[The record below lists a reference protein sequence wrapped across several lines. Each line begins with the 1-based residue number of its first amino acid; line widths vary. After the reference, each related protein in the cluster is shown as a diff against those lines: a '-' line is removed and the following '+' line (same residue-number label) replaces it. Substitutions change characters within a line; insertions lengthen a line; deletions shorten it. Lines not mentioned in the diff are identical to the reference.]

1 MAFHLRKAS
10 VADLPRLLPMMVDF
24 NRLESID
31 WTVERGE
38 GALRQLLGTSE
49 LGFVGLGELDGAAC
63 GYFVLTFGYDLEW
76 NGRDAFLTE
85 LYLGPEVRGKGWGQR
100 LLEEAEAQA
109 RKRGARA
116 LHLMVRPE
124 NGPALALYLRR
135 GFWETERRFL
145 TKPLAPTRRPPLRKA
160 KKKPRGA

>member
-1 MAFHLRKAS
+1 MALRLRKAT
-10 VADLPRLLPMMVDF
+10 VADLPRLLPMMLDF

-31 WTVERGE
+31 WTFERGE
-38 GALRQLLGTSE
+38 EALRQLLGKSE
-49 LGFVGLGELDGAAC
+49 LGFVGLAELQGAAC

-85 LYLGPEVRGKGWGQR
+85 LFLVAEARGKGWGGR

-116 LHLMVRPE
+116 LHLVVRPE
-124 NGPALALYLRR
+124 NAPALALYFRT
-135 GFWETERRFL
+135 GFLETERRLL
-145 TKPLAPTRRPPLRKA
+145 TKPLAPRRRPPPRK
-160 KKKPRGA
+160 KRRSG